1 MDRINE
7 VIAYIQGL
15 ELSKIVDLIIAIAVI
30 ILFLVI
36 SPVIGYGVLRIFY
49 KKEDKDEIQK
59 SPIYKTIRVFI
70 NLSGIYLATKI
81 AVFSK
86 QQDTI
91 FDKCMKIVVIWSIV
105 NIIAGVSELN
115 QKIIER
121 LEKEKKYDIS
131 KNDKFTVIIVGKIVK
146 YILYILASYLT
157 LKELGYDIEGLA
169 TGLGIGGAVLV
180 LAAQNL
186 VKQFLSGFAIISDKP
201 FVIGDYIEIV
211 KGGNTIAG
219 NVVGITWRSTRLET
233 NKDTIIS
240 VDNSEIISS
249 SVVNWGKI
257 KKRVYSSD
265 IHLSLETD
273 EQVVEKVISRIK
285 FILRNDIKI
294 IEKTIR
300 VNLVGIDG
308 DSLTISIYLETTI
321 TNYNKYLEF
330 CSKLNL
336 TILNIIESQGISL
349 AYPGRNIYI
358 KESERKLPLK
368 KTVKHVVKQKE
379 KKTSKPVK
387 IIK

>member
-7 VIAYIQGL
+7 VVTYIQGI
-15 ELSKIVDLIIAIAVI
+15 ELTKLIDLIIAIAVI

-70 NLSGIYLATKI
+70 NLLGIYLATKI

-86 QQDTI
+86 QQDAV
-91 FDKCMKIVVIWSIV
+91 FDKCMKIVIIWSIV

-121 LEKEKKYDIS
+121 LENEKNYDIS

-146 YILYILASYLT
+146 YLLYILATYLT

-186 VKQFLSGFAIISDKP
+186 VKQILSGFAIITDKP
-201 FVIGDYIEIV
+201 FVIGDYIEII
-211 KGGNTIAG
+211 KGANKIDG
-219 NVVGITWRSTRLET
+219 NVVGITWRSTRLQT

-249 SVVNWGKI
+249 SIVNWGKI
-257 KKRVYSSD
+257 KKRVYSAD

-273 EQVVEKVISRIK
+273 ELVVEKVLSRIK

-294 IEKTIR
+294 IEKSIR
-300 VNLVGIDG
+300 VNLVGIEG

-358 KESERKLPLK
+358 KESERRLPLK
-368 KTVKHVVKQKE
+368 KTIKHVVKPKE
-379 KKTSKPVK
+379 KRKANL
-387 IIK
+387 